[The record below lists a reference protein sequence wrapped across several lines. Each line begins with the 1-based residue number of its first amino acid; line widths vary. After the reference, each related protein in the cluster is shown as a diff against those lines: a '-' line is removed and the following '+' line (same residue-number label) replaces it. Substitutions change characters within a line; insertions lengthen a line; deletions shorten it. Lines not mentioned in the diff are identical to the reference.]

1 MKNEQFDRQ
10 KLIDYWVT
18 SSDDDF
24 DTMMAMFVTRRY
36 SWSLFVGHLV
46 IEKLLKAYF
55 VQVKEDYPPF
65 IHNLLK
71 LARDSD
77 LSLDDDAKLKLT
89 TITAFN
95 LNTRYDDYKMG
106 FQKRCTPEYTK
117 EWVDK
122 IVEIRQW
129 IKKLI
134 K

>member
-1 MKNEQFDRQ
+1 
-10 KLIDYWVT
+10 
-18 SSDDDF
+18 
-24 DTMMAMFVTRRY
+24 MAMLLTRRY

-106 FQKRCTPEYTK
+106 FQKKCTPEYTK

-122 IVEIRQW
+122 IGEIRQW